1 MMMMAAW
8 KRLLQGGGCGA
19 SGTWKG
25 ACWATTTEAQ
35 ASLFASRRSV
45 GSTESCHRPALS
57 FSTISQKQ
65 QDNEAWKNPDHAP
78 DPNAHV
84 KYLNRIFEGM
94 SSSSGPVVDYK
105 RTIYDLMEIK
115 AGDSIVDIGC
125 GTGADVLAFS
135 ERLLSSAA
143 SKKSNDGS
151 SGGESV
157 VVGVDIS
164 ETMVQTAHK
173 NLSKSRLGESDTAAD
188 DENALKISFCV
199 GNAEDLSGVI
209 LSNTFDICRCDR
221 SLQHVENPQSAVQE
235 MVRITKPGG
244 TIVISEPDWETLVVD
259 SPSYAKTTRM
269 ILNHFTNTRVNGWM
283 GRQLP
288 RLLKNTDLSSGLVE
302 NVRVLPLVS
311 PVQDLTFVREAYLDK
326 ARKLAVE
333 ASVVT
338 KEEASD
344 WMEELVG
351 LDEAGLFFSSL
362 TIYVARGTVRSKR
375 KVRKEGAP

>member
-1 MMMMAAW
+1 M
-8 KRLLQGGGCGA
+8 
-19 SGTWKG
+19 
-25 ACWATTTEAQ
+25 
-35 ASLFASRRSV
+35 
-45 GSTESCHRPALS
+45 
-57 FSTISQKQ
+57 
-65 QDNEAWKNPDHAP
+65 
-78 DPNAHV
+78 
-84 KYLNRIFEGM
+84 
-94 SSSSGPVVDYK
+94 DYK

-125 GTGADVLAFS
+125 GTGADILAIS
-135 ERLLSSAA
+135 ERLLSTRSAA

-151 SGGESV
+151 SGGESESV

-173 NLSKSRLGESDTAAD
+173 NLSKSRLGESDTDTDTAAD

-221 SLQHVENPQSAVQE
+221 SLQHVENPQAAVQE

-259 SPSYAKTTRM
+259 SPSYAKTTRI

-344 WMEELVG
+344 WMEELVA